1 MQSTDGMASS
11 PLRTVQQQELNPQ
24 RRQEASN
31 SSGSGDESSAFVST
45 VGETNASEQ
54 ENWAGKTSE
63 PEPTSRP
70 TSKASRH
77 SRVLSGTELSPLR
90 ILTEQRS
97 SSPETAGTRS
107 PRRLLL
113 EKRFPVKVSGG
124 GRDEAT
130 MLPPPVA
137 VVQEPEAAVV
147 ENQEQQKDEATDED
161 DDDDDDDDNDDE
173 GGPAG
178 GLSAVPD
185 EAACPDDTMMSTF
198 SNFSAIPNLTMLA
211 RLGGQSPSKLGLSPR
226 GRRDGWH
233 ADKTTT
239 TNLLMDFTEQMRF
252 PQGRGQGI
260 SPSRPAAST
269 PLRQAAN
276 VNLIDLE
283 MPPLPTPR
291 SIPTITPRELE
302 SLKSGFLSEI
312 SSLKASLSGKEAEVQ
327 SLKAAV
333 GDAEKR
339 VGESQ
344 EQLREARSTREQL
357 EAERESWEARGR
369 DVEAVLERVR
379 RDMVMGQAERDELEK
394 KLDESEKRR
403 EAAEMLHQEAES
415 KMAGMRAG
423 KDGAGAGAGGRP
435 LSLSAATTTLS
446 SNDNNKNSS
455 KADVEAAVEHVAREL
470 HALYKTKHDTK
481 VAALKKSYESRWSKK
496 VAALEQQLSDL
507 GAEADALR
515 QQLSCATAA
524 AESRS
529 PDEELRAQAVRDSAA
544 IKELGADVHRLEA
557 VVRTVR
563 RDNDDL
569 RASLEAE
576 RVEKGELVLLA
587 EELMSIQTAAAQPV
601 PSPARRTTQHHQ
613 PPTSTTTTTTTPQRP
628 TSQRPVQPQSL
639 RRPIEAK
646 TPRGPPAPR
655 TSGLRL
661 PAPSGLRG
669 PPGHERA
676 RGGGGRRALPRP
688 GGRGAVS

>member
-291 SIPTITPRELE
+291 SIPTITPRELD
-302 SLKSGFLSEI
+302 
-312 SSLKASLSGKEAEVQ
+312 GKEAEVQ

-655 TSGLRL
+655 TSGFACPLRRDCAVRL
-661 PAPSGLRG
+661 AMSV
-669 PPGHERA
+669 PGV
-676 RGGGGRRALPRP
+676 GGAGGALPRP

>member
-1 MQSTDGMASS
+1 MASS

-31 SSGSGDESSAFVST
+31 SGDESSAFVST
-45 VGETNASEQ
+45 VGETSASEQ
-54 ENWAGKTSE
+54 ENWAGKPSSE
-63 PEPTSRP
+63 PESTSRP

-107 PRRLLL
+107 PRRVLL
-113 EKRFPVKVSGG
+113 EKRFPVKISGG

-130 MLPPPVA
+130 MLPPPVVA
-137 VVQEPEAAVV
+137 VQEPERAVV
-147 ENQEQQKDEATDED
+147 ENQEQQDGEATDDE
-161 DDDDDDDDNDDE
+161 DDE
-173 GGPAG
+173 GGPTG
-178 GLSAVPD
+178 GFSAVPD

-226 GRRDGWH
+226 GRRDGWP
-233 ADKTTT
+233 ADNTT

-260 SPSRPAAST
+260 SPSRPVAST
-269 PLRQAAN
+269 PLRPAAN

-423 KDGAGAGAGGRP
+423 KDGAGAGGRP
-435 LSLSAATTTLS
+435 LSLSAATTTTTLNNNNNNNNS
-446 SNDNNKNSS
+446 SSS

-507 GAEADALR
+507 GAEATALR
-515 QQLSCATAA
+515 QQLSSAA
-524 AESRS
+524 AAAAAPPSA
-529 PDEELRAQAVRDSAA
+529 DEELRAQAVRDSAA
-544 IKELGADVHRLEA
+544 IKELGADVDRLEA

-563 RDNDDL
+563 RDNDEL

-587 EELMSIQTAAAQPV
+587 EELMSIQTAAAPPA

-613 PPTSTTTTTTTPQRP
+613 PTSTTTTPQRP
-628 TSQRPVQPQSL
+628 TSQRAAQPQSL

-661 PAPSGLRG
+661 PAPSGLRA
-669 PPGHERA
+669 PPGHERV
-676 RGGGGRRALPRP
+676 RGGGGGGALPRP
-688 GGRGAVS
+688 GGARSGIMSNIERMGNFRGGA